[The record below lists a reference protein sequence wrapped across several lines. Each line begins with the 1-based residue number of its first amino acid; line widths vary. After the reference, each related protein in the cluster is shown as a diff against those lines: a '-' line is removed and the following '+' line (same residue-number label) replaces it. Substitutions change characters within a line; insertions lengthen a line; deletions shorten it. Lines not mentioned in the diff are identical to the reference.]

1 MPAPPPAPSWL
12 AGLGQEV
19 SATILRPAGLLVLR
33 ARRALLAIAD
43 DRDPARGHAAG
54 EQVVHRR
61 LRAPLAERDV
71 VLRRPALV
79 AVALD
84 QDEPVGVL
92 LEPGRGGV
100 KDPRVFRTDL
110 VLVVVEMNV
119 LELTDRLV
127 LTGHDAGAAHRRRAP
142 RPRRRSGR
150 PRPRDSAPARVGVA
164 PARPPRYP
172 CRGRGRGSRRR

>member
-12 AGLGQEV
+12 AALGQEV
-19 SATILRPAGLLVLR
+19 GATILRPAGLLVLR
-33 ARRALLAIAD
+33 ARRALIAIAD

-100 KDPRVFRTDL
+100 EDPRVFRTDL

-119 LELTDRLV
+119 LELADRL
-127 LTGHDAGAAHRRRAP
+127 LHTPRHPAAAQPRPPPPPPRPAP
-142 RPRRRSGR
+142 RPR
-150 PRPRDSAPARVGVA
+150 PPA
-164 PARPPRYP
+164 
-172 CRGRGRGSRRR
+172 